1 MALSDNSKHEIYH
14 GAVLDVDRHA
24 GNETPTTPIPKP
36 QVGGAFE
43 LNSAV
48 ARGEKCNR
56 LVSLYCPSDAISTS
70 LPGLKAF
77 EHK

>member
-1 MALSDNSKHEIYH
+1 MALSDSSKHEMYQ

-24 GNETPTTPIPKP
+24 GNEAPTALVPKP

-48 ARGEKCNR
+48 ARGKKSNR
-56 LVSLYCPSDAISTS
+56 FIPLYCPSNAISTS
-70 LPGLKAF
+70 LPGLKAS